1 MDQNSRSAKRSPR
14 DPDAI
19 AFARDQRQ
27 QANEFANLVWE
38 MVRNRRC
45 RAQKFRREYPIPPYT
60 ADFCCVVLKLI
71 IEIDGEDHFTESGRQ
86 RDQSR
91 DHFLAERGYCVLRIP
106 GFQLLHDPTAVRLAI
121 ESEVDQCL
129 ARLGPLVPD
138 PS

>member
-1 MDQNSRSAKRSPR
+1 MTQNSRSAKRSPR

-60 ADFCCVVLKLI
+60 ADFCCVALKLI
-71 IEIDGEDHFTESGRQ
+71 IEIDGEDHYTETGRK
-86 RDQSR
+86 RDQCR
-91 DHFLAERGYCVLRIP
+91 DHFLAERGYRVLRIP

-121 ESEVDQCL
+121 ESEVDQRL
-129 ARLGPLVPD
+129 ALPGPLTPD
-138 PS
+138 LS